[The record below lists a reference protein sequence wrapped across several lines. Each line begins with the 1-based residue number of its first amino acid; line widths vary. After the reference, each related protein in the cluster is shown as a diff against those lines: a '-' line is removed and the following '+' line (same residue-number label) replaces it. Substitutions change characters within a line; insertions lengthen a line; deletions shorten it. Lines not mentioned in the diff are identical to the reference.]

1 MKIKVSNSIYS
12 REAISSALYQYSG
25 DNFVS
30 QSIDDSDPTLS
41 VIEIM
46 AKNGEDTK
54 DLEKSFMNVLNDFQV
69 RCDLENRFGHIRD
82 QIVEEAFKPIT
93 KQHE

>member
-1 MKIKVSNSIYS
+1 MRIKVNNSIYS
-12 REAISSALYQYSG
+12 REAITSALYQYSG
-25 DNFVS
+25 DNFVL
-30 QSIDDSDPTLS
+30 QSIDNSDPSLS
-41 VIEIM
+41 VIEIT
-46 AKNGEDTK
+46 AKDGEEPK

-93 KQHE
+93 KQHD